1 VWVVRHLAGPWIG
14 RCSGSFEDLKV
25 QWFGPELVA
34 AYAAT
39 LVIAAL
45 SWYLLEKRALAWGH
59 TVSKRIEARN

>member
-1 VWVVRHLAGPWIG
+1 M
-14 RCSGSFEDLKV
+14 